1 MARDTMTYE
10 SYEPDSF
17 DNPPKGPVGVHR
29 GARSVMARL
38 CPFIVV
44 ILVAALCGV
53 GAWAWISGE
62 YKNVIGGSSQTATTS
77 KSDSSSKAETKNST
91 KDDSSSTSTDSS
103 KDSTS
108 DSAKSDTDSDTTSS
122 NENQN
127 SDQQSQQ
134 SEATATVN
142 KATQV
147 RVVNATGI
155 QGYAGQ
161 QADVLQTAGYTS
173 VEATNPSGT
182 LPASSWCGIR
192 MRPIRPPLRMW
203 RPRLAFR
210 LWSRCK
216 DSPFPL
222 RWCCSTSVVDAPLI
236 SARNTSKTVSVLTS
250 ME

>member
-62 YKNVIGGSSQTATTS
+62 YRNVIGGSSQTETTSETASKS

-91 KDDSSSTSTDSS
+91 KGDSSSTSTDSS

-108 DSAKSDTDSDTTSS
+108 DSAKSDTNSDTTSS

-155 QGYAGQ
+155 QGYAGR

-173 VEATNPSGT
+173 VEATNPRGT
-182 LPASSWCGIR
+182 LPASS
-192 MRPIRPPLRMW
+192 
-203 RPRLAFR
+203 
-210 LWSRCK
+210 
-216 DSPFPL
+216 
-222 RWCCSTSVVDAPLI
+222 VVWYQNEVDKATAEDVATTLGI
-236 SARNTSKTVSVLTS
+236 SAVEQVQGLAVPITVVLLN
-250 ME
+250 

>member
-1 MARDTMTYE
+1 M
-10 SYEPDSF
+10 
-17 DNPPKGPVGVHR
+17 
-29 GARSVMARL
+29 
-38 CPFIVV
+38 
-44 ILVAALCGV
+44 
-53 GAWAWISGE
+53 
-62 YKNVIGGSSQTATTS
+62 
-77 KSDSSSKAETKNST
+77 
-91 KDDSSSTSTDSS
+91 
-103 KDSTS
+103 
-108 DSAKSDTDSDTTSS
+108 
-122 NENQN
+122 
-127 SDQQSQQ
+127 
-134 SEATATVN
+134 N

-182 LPASSWCGIR
+182 LPASSVVWYQNETDK
-192 MRPIRPPLRMW
+192 PPLRMW

-236 SARNTSKTVSVLTS
+236 SARNTSKTVSVLTP

>member
-62 YKNVIGGSSQTATTS
+62 YKNVVGGSSQTATTS

-134 SEATATVN
+134 SEAIATVN

-173 VEATNPSGT
+173 VEATIRAAHCRL
-182 LPASSWCGIR
+182 LPWCGIR

-236 SARNTSKTVSVLTS
+236 SARNTSKTVSVLTP

>member
-77 KSDSSSKAETKNST
+77 GTASKSDSSSKAETKNST

-134 SEATATVN
+134 SGATATVN

-173 VEATNPSGT
+173 VEATNPRGT
-182 LPASSWCGIR
+182 LPASS
-192 MRPIRPPLRMW
+192 
-203 RPRLAFR
+203 
-210 LWSRCK
+210 
-216 DSPFPL
+216 
-222 RWCCSTSVVDAPLI
+222 VVWYQNEADKATAEDVATTLGI
-236 SARNTSKTVSVLTS
+236 SAVEQVQGLAVPITVVLLN
-250 ME
+250 

>member
-1 MARDTMTYE
+1 MARDMMTYE

-29 GARSVMARL
+29 GARSAVARL

-91 KDDSSSTSTDSS
+91 KDDSSSDSSSTSTDPS

-108 DSAKSDTDSDTTSS
+108 DSAKSDTNSDTTSS
-122 NENQN
+122 NENQD

-134 SEATATVN
+134 SGATATVN

-173 VEATNPSGT
+173 VEATNPRGT
-182 LPASSWCGIR
+182 LPASS
-192 MRPIRPPLRMW
+192 
-203 RPRLAFR
+203 
-210 LWSRCK
+210 
-216 DSPFPL
+216 
-222 RWCCSTSVVDAPLI
+222 VVWYQNEADKATAEDVATTLGI
-236 SARNTSKTVSVLTS
+236 SAVEQVQGLAVPITVVLLN
-250 ME
+250 